1 MIKRIL
7 LLTVTNVAVL
17 VLLTAVISVLHLDRW
32 LTAAGINY
40 PLLLVFSLVVG
51 FTGSFLS
58 LAISK
63 WMAKMAYNIQVID
76 SPQTEGE
83 EWLVNTVRSLAAR
96 ARIAMPEVG
105 IYESPEVNAFAT
117 GPSRSN
123 ALVAVSSGLLS
134 QINRR
139 QIEGVLG
146 HEITHISNGDMV
158 TMTLLQGVVN
168 TFVVFLS
175 RIIGVLFDS
184 FLSRGDEERRGVGMG
199 FYVGMFLSEIALGLL
214 ASFIV
219 AWYSRQRE
227 FRADAGS
234 ARIAGKDAMLSA
246 LRGLQS
252 LTEGGSVIDD
262 GRSASLSAFKIHGKP
277 GGFLSLLASHPPL
290 EERIAALERLPEA
303 A

>member
-7 LLTVTNVAVL
+7 LLTLTNVAVL

-40 PLLLVFSLVVG
+40 PLLLAFSLVVG
-51 FTGSFLS
+51 FLGSFVS

-63 WMAKMAYNIQVID
+63 WMAKAAYDIQVID

-83 EWLVNTVRSLAAR
+83 EWLVNTVRELAAR

-123 ALVAVSSGLLS
+123 ALVAVSTGLLS
-134 QINRR
+134 QMDRR
-139 QIEGVLG
+139 QIAGVLG
-146 HEITHISNGDMV
+146 HEITHIANGDMV
-158 TMTLLQGVVN
+158 TMALLQGVVN

-175 RIIGVLFDS
+175 RIIGFAIDS
-184 FLSRGDEERRGVGMG
+184 FLNRGEDERRGVGIG
-199 FYVGMFLSEIALGLL
+199 FYFGMFLSEIVLGLL
-214 ASFIV
+214 ASLIV

-234 ARIAGKDAMLSA
+234 ARIAGRGAMLSA
-246 LRGLQS
+246 LRGLQA
-252 LTEGGSVIDD
+252 LTEGEPVLDE
-262 GRSASLSAFKIHGKP
+262 RSASLSAFKINGRA
-277 GGFLSLLASHPPL
+277 GGFLALLATHPPL
-290 EERIAALERLPEA
+290 EERIAALERLPETA
-303 A
+303 

>member
-1 MIKRIL
+1 MMKRIF

-17 VLLTAVISVLHLDRW
+17 VLLTAVISLLHLDRW

-51 FTGSFLS
+51 FTGSFIS

-63 WMAKMAYNIQVID
+63 WMAKMAYQIQIID

-83 EWLVNTVRSLAAR
+83 EWLLNTVRSLAAR

-105 IYESPEVNAFAT
+105 IYQSPEVNAFAT

-134 QINRR
+134 QMNRR

-146 HEITHISNGDMV
+146 HELTHVSNGDMV

-175 RIIGVLFDS
+175 RIIGVAVDS
-184 FLSRGDEERRGVGMG
+184 FLNRGSDERRGVGMG
-199 FYVGMFLSEIALGLL
+199 FFIGMFLSEIVLGIL

-234 ARIAGKDAMLSA
+234 AQIAGPDAMLSA
-246 LRGLQS
+246 LRGLQALS
-252 LTEGGSVIDD
+252 EGGPVIDE
-262 GRSASLSAFKIHGKP
+262 RSASLNTLKINGKP
-277 GGFLSLLASHPPL
+277 SGFLSLLASHPPL
-290 EERIAALERLPEA
+290 EERIAALERLQVA

>member
-51 FTGSFLS
+51 FAGSFVS

-63 WMAKMAYNIQVID
+63 WMAKMAYSIQVID

-83 EWLVNTVRSLAAR
+83 EWLVNTVRELASR

-105 IYESPEVNAFAT
+105 IYQSPEVNAFAT

-123 ALVAVSSGLLS
+123 SLVAVSTGLLS
-134 QINRR
+134 RMDRR

-146 HEITHISNGDMV
+146 HEITHVSNGDMV

-175 RIIGVLFDS
+175 RIIGVAIDS
-184 FLSRGDEERRGVGMG
+184 FLSRGEEERRGVGMG
-199 FYVGMFLSEIALGLL
+199 FYIGMFLSEIVLGLL

-234 ARIAGKDAMLSA
+234 ARIAGRDAMLSA
-246 LRGLQS
+246 LHGLQA
-252 LTEGGSVIDD
+252 LTEGGTVIDE
-262 GRSASLSAFKIHGKP
+262 RSASLNSFKINGKP

-290 EERIAALERLPEA
+290 EERISALERLPEA